1 MCSGNLH
8 GEVVFSVAPEA
19 SDFAGEFG
27 TAEFFFNGSSY
38 VDLGFWDIGLWT
50 EVGAKGR
57 QVVL

>member
-1 MCSGNLH
+1 L
-8 GEVVFSVAPEA
+8 APGD
-19 SDFAGEFG
+19 SDFAVEVG

-50 EVGAKGR
+50 GVGVKGR

>member
-1 MCSGNLH
+1 M
-8 GEVVFSVAPEA
+8 APEA
-19 SDFAGEFG
+19 SGFAGEFG

-38 VDLGFWDIGLWT
+38 VGLGFWDIGLWT